1 MIIYDFSGKDMY
13 YKHIVQPLIKSI
25 DVFLFVYDCSEKKS
39 FEKLKEKI
47 DLIKRE
53 RGKIKAA
60 IISNKNDYHNKQ
72 VQSSEGKSL
81 ANENNFEFFEC
92 FVENTGSIKEV
103 F

>member
-1 MIIYDFSGKDMY
+1 
-13 YKHIVQPLIKSI
+13 LIKSI

-53 RGKIKAA
+53 RGKIKAG

-72 VQSSEGKSL
+72 V
-81 ANENNFEFFEC
+81 
-92 FVENTGSIKEV
+92 
-103 F
+103 